1 MTIRAVEFD
10 LDEPLVRLAHRAYV
24 RKRVGMTLARYLWAP
39 VSFLVI
45 GGLFLLG
52 GETMYYAGMTVIGVG
67 IALWIYTGGVIWR
80 LYHRKV
86 RDTLEHINRMSR
98 PHFRFE
104 FSDEGVSSKTELSS
118 GQLAWKAFRE
128 LYRTPEV
135 WLLFITKT
143 RYVIFPTASVPA
155 DVQHFILTKCGE
167 HKIPVS

>member
-1 MTIRAVEFD
+1 VTVRTVEFD
-10 LDEPLVRLAHRAYV
+10 LDEPLVRLAHRTYV
-24 RKRVGMTLARYLWAP
+24 KRTVGMTALRYLWAP
-39 VSFLVI
+39 LPFLVI

-52 GETMYYAGMTVIGVG
+52 GDTAYYAGITIIGAG
-67 IALWIYTGGVIWR
+67 LALWLYTGGVIWR

-104 FSDEGVSSKTELSS
+104 FTDEGVSSKTELSS

-128 LYRTPEV
+128 LYRTPDV

-143 RYVIFPTASVPA
+143 RYVILPTASVAA
-155 DVQHFILTKCGE
+155 DVRDFILKKCAE
-167 HKIPVS
+167 HHIVMS